1 MCTQSGEQRT
11 DTDSGSAE
19 VVDLIDLQAGVNFTA
34 SGQNFVNLIGCNG
47 IQTAAERVQLDQVK
61 IIACLYVVCS
71 RIQTGVIHPLVIDT
85 KRALERCKMG
95 NRVLC

>member
-1 MCTQSGEQRT
+1 MCTQSSEQRA

-85 KRALERCKMG
+85 DRALYFPE
-95 NRVLC
+95 V